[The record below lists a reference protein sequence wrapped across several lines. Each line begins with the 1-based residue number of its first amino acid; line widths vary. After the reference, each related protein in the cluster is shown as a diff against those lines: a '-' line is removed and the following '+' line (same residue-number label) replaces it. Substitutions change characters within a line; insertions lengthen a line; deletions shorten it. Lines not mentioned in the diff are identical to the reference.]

1 MWVETWNLRTLY
13 RAGAMNELIKR
24 MDKYKID
31 ICSLQKIRLP
41 GKVTVITN
49 NYLILYSGHKSD
61 KYEFGTG
68 FYISK
73 HIMDEN

>member
-1 MWVETWNLRTLY
+1 MWRETWNLSTLY
-13 RAGAMNELIKR
+13 RAGAMTELIKG

-31 ICSLQKIRLP
+31 TRALQKIRLP
-41 GKVTVITN
+41 GKGTVITN

-61 KYEFGTG
+61 KYEFGTE

-73 HIMDEN
+73 YIRDEN